1 MTANLTTAHGSNNKT
16 MVDTNKE
23 HIRIDEDEPLIN
35 EDQVRI
41 EEKRMR
47 EFERRNGVSV
57 NECVRGQIYSQ
68 FVFHILS
75 MNE

>member
-47 EFERRNGVSV
+47 EFEKRNGVEWMV
-57 NECVRGQIYSQ
+57 WKDRRIPNPY
-68 FVFHILS
+68 FTF
-75 MNE
+75 